1 MTRLEKSPR
10 STRVSLCGSVPLWT
24 LVIGGLWSWNEAA
37 AAEPAGV
44 AVVELFTSEGCSSC
58 PSADRLLQKIVEAHQ
73 KTGSPVYC
81 IGWHVDYWD
90 RLGWPDRLADRR
102 YTRRQH
108 MYAQKME
115 LRAVYTPQTIVNGTD
130 EFVGSDAKLS
140 TQSIANGLRTPARH
154 RVQLTVRRGK
164 TADAADI
171 DYSVSPAAPGQLLQ
185 LVLVE
190 TGLKTDVKAG
200 ENRGESLVHA
210 NAARAWTTVR
220 LGKEN
225 SGTAALTL
233 PTGAREPAV
242 RVIAFVQSPETL
254 FVSGAADA
262 AWVADSKKSR

>member
-1 MTRLEKSPR
+1 MTRLGKYSR
-10 STRVSLCGSVPLWT
+10 TARVSVCGGVPLWT
-24 LVIGGLWSWNEAA
+24 LVIGGLWLGNGAA
-37 AAEPAGV
+37 GAEPAGV

-58 PSADRLLQKIVEAHQ
+58 PSADRLLQKIVETHKQ
-73 KTGSPVYC
+73 TGSSVYC

-90 RLGWPDRLADRR
+90 RLGWTDRLADRR
-102 YTRRQH
+102 YTQRQQ
-108 MYAQKME
+108 MYAQKLE
-115 LRAVYTPQTIVNGTD
+115 LQAVYTPQTIVNGTD

-140 TQSIANGLRTPARH
+140 TQSIASGLRTPARH

-190 TGLKTDVKAG
+190 TGLKTEVKAG
-200 ENRGESLVHA
+200 ENQGESLVHA

-225 SGTAALTL
+225 GGTAALML
-233 PTGAREPAV
+233 PTGARESAV

-254 FVSGAADA
+254 SVSGAADA
-262 AWVADSKKSR
+262 AWVADSRKSR